1 MKQVI
6 NNYMIIAFNL
16 FNLNIPNIF
25 VFITDEDNALQR
37 FCLNYELETN
47 QLQITIYETLLSDD
61 LDISQITDDEFCI
74 SNLILSPDSSG
85 QYCVYFQIDP
95 IVYDFR

>member
-1 MKQVI
+1 
-6 NNYMIIAFNL
+6 MIIAFNL

-85 QYCVYFQIDP
+85 VDFQIDP